1 MWSDYGIEEYQK
13 LLESKLDEL
22 TSRWCYPESLS
33 NMSILISATYSV
45 LNIAAK
51 ATNKFVDLSRKPRV
65 KRKVDPEIANLRK
78 KVLQLHKEKK
88 ALDPLQHDLLAH
100 QSLENQLIAAR
111 SHHKRKIR
119 EYNTSHDAYR
129 DFQLSSFKSNLS
141 PIFKS
146 IKKTKN
152 KSSCSI
158 SRLCVAGEV
167 YDNVSHGFHR
177 SLSLLLKDPD
187 MTSVES
193 SEAFQETLRDF
204 NNIMQIVIRGNKIL
218 PIQVHESIEI
228 LYSVRR
234 NVNDCTRLQQ
244 SISSM
249 QDHLD
254 CDIFNVSWKQS
265 LQTLIIHHCKSLMIS
280 GQLYCIRVMER
291 TKNQIDLIGQ

>member
-1 MWSDYGIEEYQK
+1 M
-13 LLESKLDEL
+13 
-22 TSRWCYPESLS
+22 
-33 NMSILISATYSV
+33 
-45 LNIAAK
+45 
-51 ATNKFVDLSRKPRV
+51 
-65 KRKVDPEIANLRK
+65 
-78 KVLQLHKEKK
+78 
-88 ALDPLQHDLLAH
+88 
-100 QSLENQLIAAR
+100 
-111 SHHKRKIR
+111 
-119 EYNTSHDAYR
+119 
-129 DFQLSSFKSNLS
+129 
-141 PIFKS
+141 
-146 IKKTKN
+146 
-152 KSSCSI
+152 
-158 SRLCVAGEV
+158 

-177 SLSLLLKDPD
+177 SLSLLKDPD

-234 NVNDCTRLQQ
+234 NLNDCTRLQQ

-280 GQLYCIRVMER
+280 GQLYCILYKGHGKDKESDRSYR
-291 TKNQIDLIGQ
+291 TISTCPLLAKCLDIYVGKRYFSS